1 MAFLS
6 AGMPRMDNAREAA
19 DDEEA
24 ETGTTVFVKYNR
36 LLHGE
41 KRVTRHSKRDKLT
54 SKFLK
59 KYIHYAKSRIMPVL
73 TEEVYSSILIL
84 TLELLNNHIHAT
96 YILICKM
103 QICIYFTFQVIVC
116 GLA

>member
-1 MAFLS
+1 MTLLS

-41 KRVTRHSKRDKLT
+41 KRVTRHSKREKLT

-73 TEEVYSSILIL
+73 TEEVYLSILSL
-84 TLELLNNHIHAT
+84 TLALLNNHLHAT

-103 QICIYFTFQVIVC
+103 QIRVYFTFEVS